1 MQRREKQQHCNQKF
15 SQKNQ
20 TRLLSLLQVG
30 KESHTHTNICTG
42 GESERERERERERG
56 VMVLSVARDLERR

>member
-1 MQRREKQQHCNQKF
+1 MQRREKQQHCNHKF

-20 TRLLSLLQVG
+20 NRLLSSLQVG
-30 KESHTHTNICTG
+30 KESHTHTNISTG
-42 GESERERERERERG
+42 RERERERE